1 MGEIARRSMGNTK
14 KKYNFYNTTNTL
26 FTSKKSTSS
35 SNASDAQLAIFL
47 SKSHI
52 TSTTYFLVAQTESK
66 TFNPKLFTFYGRRYL
81 KNWNQKCVYQ
91 RTNLSKKSRSFH
103 FWINLL
109 TDVKSGRTRTWI
121 GKHERVS
128 VSTSI
133 NLIDNLIFSVTK
145 IHKLPVVTWYNIWSF

>member
-1 MGEIARRSMGNTK
+1 MGEIARRSIGNTR
-14 KKYNFYNTTNTL
+14 KKYSFYNTTNKL

-81 KNWNQKCVYQ
+81 KNCNQKCVYQ
-91 RTNLSKKSRSFH
+91 RTNLTKKVDH
-103 FWINLL
+103 FTFESICLPMLNPAEQEPG
-109 TDVKSGRTRTWI
+109 SGSMNEYRCQPQ
-121 GKHERVS
+121 
-128 VSTSI
+128 SI
-133 NLIDNLIFSVTK
+133 
-145 IHKLPVVTWYNIWSF
+145 